1 MEKLKIWYDEEGDI
15 LEIGY
20 GEQKGYMKDIGD
32 DLWERIEEDGKVAG
46 ILILG
51 FKKRA
56 KAKKVEVETPLKL
69 AFVE

>member
-1 MEKLKIWYDEEGDI
+1 MGKLKIWYDEEGDI

-20 GEQKGYMKDIGD
+20 GDKKGYMKDLGD
-32 DLWERIEEDGKVAG
+32 DLWERIEEDGRVTG

-56 KAKKVEVETPLKL
+56 KEKKVEVETPLKL
-69 AFVE
+69 VFNE

>member
-1 MEKLKIWYDEEGDI
+1 MGRLKIWYDEEGDI

-20 GEQKGYMKDIGD
+20 GDKKGFMKDLGNDI
-32 DLWERIEEDGKVAG
+32 WERVEENGRTTG

-56 KAKKVEVETPLKL
+56 KEKKIVLETPLNL
-69 AFVE
+69 IFAE